1 MEVWTAQNNPRAQK
15 ALAVGSMVVGLV
27 LLIGFRG
34 FQGFVMS
41 NALAGFLLGLLL
53 LVIGVA
59 AFMSC
64 GRQTV
69 VIDPRARLISIEDI
83 TPLGVKKREIRFDAI
98 ERVRIGYLGRASNYL
113 NFYYLLLILRDGE
126 EYALFAPGRFYPG
139 SSDRAVVEGW
149 RQRLDAM
156 LGGLRSNGQSSAA
169 KR

>member
-15 ALAVGSMVVGLV
+15 ALAAGSVVVGLV
-27 LLIGFRG
+27 LLIGYHG
-34 FQGFVMS
+34 FQGFAMS

-59 AFMSC
+59 AFMSG

-69 VIDPRARLISIEDI
+69 VIDPRARLISIEDV

-98 ERVRIGYLGRASNYL
+98 ERVGIGYLGRASSYV
-113 NFYYLLLILRDGE
+113 NFYYLLVILRDGE

-156 LGGLRSNGQSSAA
+156 LGGPR
-169 KR
+169 

>member
-98 ERVRIGYLGRASNYL
+98 ERVGIGYLGRASNYV
-113 NFYYLLLILRDGE
+113 NFYYLLLKLRDGE
-126 EYALFAPGRFYPG
+126 EYALFAPGRFFPG
-139 SSDRAVVEGW
+139 SSDRAMVEGW

-156 LGGLRSNGQSSAA
+156 LGGLRSNGQASAA
-169 KR
+169 RR